1 MRVSK
6 EDYDLLA
13 WENKNFANYLKNT
26 LGANDDQI
34 SQIANGWQIDNK
46 LTIDRDTLDMDN
58 LKDTL

>member
-13 WENKNFANYLKNT
+13 WENKNFANYLKTT
-26 LGANDDQI
+26 LGANDDQV
-34 SQIANGWQIDNK
+34 SQIANGWQIDNN
-46 LTIDRDTLDMDN
+46 LPIDRDTLDRDN

>member
-6 EDYDLLA
+6 EDYDLLS
-13 WENKNFANYLKNT
+13 WENKNFANYLKGT

-34 SQIANGWQIDNK
+34 SQIANGWQIDSK
-46 LTIDRDTLDMDN
+46 LTIDRDTLDRDN